1 MKIEK
6 INDNKLKIVLTKQ
19 DLIDKHIDIKNLNP
33 NSMESQNLFFD
44 LLQEIESYHDFD
56 LEDSQIL
63 LEGVSTTNG
72 SMILTITKRNDD
84 FIETKKAPKLIVK
97 KKRRNTNLANTEFIY
112 KFDNLDNF
120 IDFSSSIKT
129 LPKKYINTLYKL
141 KENYYLTLKIANI
154 KEDSYKNVFL
164 QLSDYAETMPYINYK
179 NKLTEYGEIIIKNSA
194 IQKINNSHK

>member
-63 LEGVSTTNG
+63 LEGVSTANG

-84 FIETKKAPKLIVK
+84 FIETKKSPKLIVK
-97 KKRRNTNLANTEFIY
+97 KKKENTNLANTEFIY
-112 KFDNLDNF
+112 KFDNLDTF

-129 LPKKYINTLYKL
+129 LPKRYINTLYKL

-164 QLSDYAETMPYINYK
+164 QLSDYAETMPYNNYK
-179 NKLTEYGEIIIKNSA
+179 EKLTEYGEIIIKNSA

>member
-6 INDNKLKIVLTKQ
+6 ISDNKLKIVLTKQ

-84 FIETKKAPKLIVK
+84 FIETKKTPKLIVK
-97 KKRRNTNLANTEFIY
+97 KKKENTNLANTEFIY

-120 IDFSSSIKT
+120 IDFSSSIKA
-129 LPKKYINTLYKL
+129 LPKRYINTLYKL

>member
-6 INDNKLKIVLTKQ
+6 ISDNKLKIVLTKQ

>member
-6 INDNKLKIVLTKQ
+6 ISDNKLKIVLTKQ

-84 FIETKKAPKLIVK
+84 FIETKKTPKLIVK
-97 KKRRNTNLANTEFIY
+97 KKKENTNLANTEFIY

-120 IDFSSSIKT
+120 IDFSSSIRT
-129 LPKKYINTLYKL
+129 LPKRYINTLYKL